1 MVVSGE
7 SAALKDNRAA
17 APHIFTLPACF
28 KSAFKSALQVRLES
42 PVENKHDAHW
52 TRLREDRPWR
62 RYQMLQRALPVT
74 HPPMPLGRT
83 IPARKRLSA
92 RALYRGFAVR
102 ARLILRRLG
111 EFFAAGGPL
120 S

>member
-1 MVVSGE
+1 
-7 SAALKDNRAA
+7 
-17 APHIFTLPACF
+17 
-28 KSAFKSALQVRLES
+28 
-42 PVENKHDAHW
+42 
-52 TRLREDRPWR
+52 
-62 RYQMLQRALPVT
+62 MLQRALPVT

-83 IPARKRLSA
+83 LRARKRLNA
-92 RALYRGFAVR
+92 RSLYRGVAVR